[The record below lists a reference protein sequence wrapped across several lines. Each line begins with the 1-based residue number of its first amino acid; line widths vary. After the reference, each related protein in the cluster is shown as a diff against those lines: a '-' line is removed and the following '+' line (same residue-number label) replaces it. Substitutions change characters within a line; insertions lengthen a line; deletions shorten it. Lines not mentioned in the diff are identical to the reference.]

1 MNGFPLRPERLR
13 LSLGGRHWVNAR
25 RPRQPNRLPLVRL
38 LRDLA
43 SPTTSAGE
51 AVIRLL
57 KMPYGSLSFWYGQS
71 ERGEEAMSE
80 RNQEQELIAALTAL
94 LADYPDYEA
103 PRLRKDGDVVIPLD
117 AVLKKNRQAQ
127 SSLADALSE
136 MMREDLGPRRSSAWI
151 K

>member
-1 MNGFPLRPERLR
+1 
-13 LSLGGRHWVNAR
+13 
-25 RPRQPNRLPLVRL
+25 
-38 LRDLA
+38 
-43 SPTTSAGE
+43 
-51 AVIRLL
+51 
-57 KMPYGSLSFWYGQS
+57 
-71 ERGEEAMSE
+71 MSE